1 MLQLLKEN
9 TNLVKLVDAL
19 ENNMFGIAGLIF
31 HWTPLPNYPT
41 QTFEVIEP
49 RSCFSVYFVYILYI
63 LVNENKE
70 IKTLNNTVH
79 LFIWLFIASLCSIST
94 SLSRAWY
101 TAQLDVILFSKR
113 VNNPH

>member
-31 HWTPLPNYPT
+31 HWTPLPNYPI

-49 RSCFSVYFVYILYI
+49 RSCFFCIFCVYI
-63 LVNENKE
+63 VHFSEWKQGNK
-70 IKTLNNTVH
+70 
-79 LFIWLFIASLCSIST
+79 
-94 SLSRAWY
+94 
-101 TAQLDVILFSKR
+101 D
-113 VNNPH
+113 P